1 LDNLPICT
9 PRYKDDDTILGW
21 QTGNELGGW
30 EDPPPPGS
38 WTVEVAKFIKDLSP
52 NVLVID
58 GTLGGHRASKAFQK
72 EALLSPY
79 VDVFDNHYYG
89 GEPTIVS
96 DARFVA
102 RYNKAF
108 IIGEYGFSS
117 VGWIRH
123 VLEFAKKNAHVSG
136 SLIWSLRFHSRDGG
150 NLLIFTSFFRLC

>member
-1 LDNLPICT
+1 MEI
-9 PRYKDDDTILGW
+9 
-21 QTGNELGGW
+21 
-30 EDPPPPGS
+30 
-38 WTVEVAKFIKDLSP
+38 AKFIKDRSP

-89 GEPTIVS
+89 GEPTITS
-96 DARFVA
+96 DARLVA

-108 IIGEYGFSS
+108 IIGEYGLSS

-123 VLEFAKKNAHVSG
+123 VLDLAKKNAHVSG
-136 SLIWSLRFHSRDGG
+136 SLVWSLRFHSRDGG
-150 NLLIFTSFFRLC
+150 NHITFFWFIFD